1 MTQRLEEVPRRLGN
15 YWLHTRLGSGYSG
28 SIFSAYHVFNG
39 DWVALKVQD
48 INHECPTNRYEEY
61 IYPLLQG
68 GEGMPSLFASGVQG
82 KWHYLVI
89 SLLGSSL
96 DNIYRNN
103 GKKTLD
109 LRSVCSIAYQVISR
123 LCTMHQREVLHR
135 DIQLGNCAIGR
146 EPNETMIYLIDFG
159 FSKRYT
165 DPVTRRH
172 IPDSKQKRDFL
183 GNYWFTSVG
192 VHCKG
197 KVPSRRDD
205 LEAAALMFI
214 HLLTPG
220 GLPWT
225 RNGVPKTDEQ
235 HMRIKRAKQSARP
248 EELCRGMPSEFEE
261 FLRYCRRLKFAE
273 RPDYEHWMNE
283 FQALAHEN
291 GFTEIHRFI
300 WPPPPQQAKPVPRTA
315 PKRPACTSSEMENV
329 LQDLAKLQ
337 LNRPAL
343 ADQTNIPTPDAQA
356 AKPGDAKEEGDVIDL
371 TGDSS
376 GGRRTPEQPENMP
389 PRTPVR
395 AKKFERLWQ
404 LRVAVSKSIDNAAL
418 SKVVADFATVLKET
432 GTSKTLTIEGFC
444 FLDAL
449 YKQLGDPATRVQPMR
464 TSRTRSTT
472 NLEQDAD
479 PQPAYVKLDLVA
491 RLKREVAR
499 APNNKALAQ
508 MVADFGAVTN
518 RSSSRTITKD
528 GFAFLEGLAARLQ
541 ALS

>member
-1 MTQRLEEVPRRLGN
+1 MNKKIDPIPSYLGK
-15 YWLHTRLGSGYSG
+15 YWLHTKLGSGYSG
-28 SIFSAYHVFNG
+28 SIFSACNVHNG

-48 INHECPTNRYEEY
+48 INHECPTNRYEEH

-68 GEGMPSLFASGVQG
+68 GEGMPSLLASGVQG
-82 KWHYLVI
+82 KWHYLAI

-123 LCTMHQREVLHR
+123 LRTMHHREVLHR
-135 DIQLGNCAIGR
+135 DIQLGNCTLGCA
-146 EPNETMIYLIDFG
+146 PNDSMIYMIDFG
-159 FSKRYT
+159 FSKRYI
-165 DPVTRRH
+165 DPITRRH
-172 IPDSKQKRDFL
+172 IPDSREKRDFL

-235 HMRIKRAKQSARP
+235 HTCIKRAKQSARP
-248 EELCRGMPSEFEE
+248 EDLCRGMPSEFEE
-261 FLRYCRRLKFAE
+261 FLRYCRRLKFDE
-273 RPDYEHWMNE
+273 QPDYEHWMGE
-283 FQALAHEN
+283 FRALASEN
-291 GFTEIHRFI
+291 GFTDIEKFI
-300 WPPPPQQAKPVPRTA
+300 WPPPPQQAKPVLHKA
-315 PKRPACTSSEMENV
+315 PKRPACTGAEMED
-329 LQDLAKLQ
+329 LLHDLAKLE
-337 LNRPAL
+337 LNRRPAL
-343 ADQTNIPTPDAQA
+343 ADQTNAPAPAKVE
-356 AKPGDAKEEGDVIDL
+356 AKPNDAKEDDSAIDL
-371 TGDSS
+371 TLDSTQ
-376 GGRRTPEQPENMP
+376 GRRTPDQPKNMA

-395 AKKFERLWQ
+395 IKKSERLYK
-404 LRVAVSKSIDNAAL
+404 LRMELVKSTDNAAI
-418 SKVVADFATVLKET
+418 SKIVTEFSTVLKEI

-449 YKQLGDPATRVQPMR
+449 HKQLNGPTAGLGQPMR
-464 TSRTRSTT
+464 TSRTRSSH
-472 NLEQDAD
+472 LD
-479 PQPAYVKLDLVA
+479 PATESQPANVKLNMVA
-491 RLKREVAR
+491 RLKRDVAG
-499 APNNKALAQ
+499 ATDSKALAR

-528 GFAFLEGLAARLQ
+528 GFTFLEGLALIMT
-541 ALS
+541 